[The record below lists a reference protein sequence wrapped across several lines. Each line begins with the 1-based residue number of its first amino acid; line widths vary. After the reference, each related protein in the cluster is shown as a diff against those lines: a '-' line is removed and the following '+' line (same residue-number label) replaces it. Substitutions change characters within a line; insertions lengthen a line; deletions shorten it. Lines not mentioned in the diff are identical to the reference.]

1 MRKIISRFKKIIRF
15 SVTIFASREF
25 AFIYCILGTLA
36 QLAHTYFLT
45 ESVSS
50 LSGNWK
56 VVQAIIVSAFISSS
70 LLFFV
75 AIADNEKTKE
85 SRRINVAVNL
95 FMFVEIVINIYYY
108 SRHLIIDVVDIKIFD
123 FIFGLLVSCLIP
135 ITIKLYARTIR
146 AKEWMVEM
154 EGEPENQI
162 NNSINVIDF
171 DIEKINEIMNQ
182 KIVDFFTEHPNTQEF
197 DITEIKNQ
205 IMKTLDT
212 DIASIFDKNQNLF
225 LKQFENKC
233 KLMMNTINNINE

>member
-108 SRHLIIDVVDIKIFD
+108 SRHLIIDVADIKIFD

-146 AKEWMVEM
+146 AKEWMIEM
-154 EGEPENQI
+154 EGEQEIQI
-162 NNSINVIDF
+162 KDF
-171 DIEKINEIMNQ
+171 DVEKINSIINQ

-197 DITEIKNQ
+197 DINEIKNQ
-205 IMKTLDT
+205 IMQTLDT
-212 DIASIFDKNQNLF
+212 DIATIFDKNQNLF

-233 KLMMNTINNINE
+233 KLMMNTLNVTTD